1 MSLGFP
7 GGSDSKA
14 SAHNAGD
21 LGSIPGSGWSP
32 GEGNGNP
39 LQYSCLENS
48 MDGGAW
54 WATVHRVT
62 KSRTRLSDFSLT
74 HSLLC
79 PWSFTWILWIPYLSP
94 SVHFWTPSS
103 IFPPN
108 HSFTHA
114 VHAFRLLKLALIQ
127 SQFFISGIPND
138 YFSVINFL
146 DLQAVDHSLSFFL
159 LGKKWIYLERN
170 TVHRQ
175 CGPTQKAR
183 AVPKYGMVSF
193 HGNCID

>member
-1 MSLGFP
+1 MRETRLRSP
-7 GGSDSKA
+7 GQND
-14 SAHNAGD
+14 
-21 LGSIPGSGWSP
+21 PP

-54 WATVHRVT
+54 WAIVHRVA
-62 KSRTRLSDFSLT
+62 KSRTRLSNFSLT

-94 SVHFWTPSS
+94 SFHFWTPSS

-114 VHAFRLLKLALIQ
+114 VCAFRLLKLALIQ

-175 CGPTQKAR
+175 S
-183 AVPKYGMVSF
+183 VSQLRK
-193 HGNCID
+193 